1 MGKVN
6 IKFIKD
12 AVLGK
17 GEIQVEIRA
26 RQRNQSVAK
35 LINYLNGFD
44 KKKRDLLPV
53 KTSDRIV
60 TIKYDELV
68 KIEVQATNLTFYTT
82 DEVVKTTGRLY
93 QVLDR
98 LNNDFIQVSRHAAI
112 NINYLESIEEGFAGS
127 MVAIL
132 TNNLK
137 ADVSR
142 RYLPSLEREL
152 GL

>member
-1 MGKVN
+1 MGKVD

-17 GEIQVEIRA
+17 NEIQVEIRA
-26 RQRNQSVAK
+26 RQRNQNVAR
-35 LINYLNGFD
+35 LITYLNGFD

-60 TIKYDELV
+60 TIKYDDLI
-68 KIEVQATNLTFYTT
+68 KIEVQATNLTFFTT
-82 DEVVKTTGRLY
+82 DEVVETTGRLY

-98 LNNDFIQVSRHAAI
+98 LNGDFIQVSRHAAI

>member
-17 GEIQVEIRA
+17 DEIQVEIRA
-26 RQRNQSVAK
+26 RQRDQSVAK

-68 KIEVQATNLTFYTT
+68 KIEVQATSLTFFTT

-93 QVLDR
+93 RVLDR
-98 LNNDFIQVSRHAAI
+98 LNSDFIQVSRHAAI
-112 NINYLESIEEGFAGS
+112 NINYLESVEEGFAGS